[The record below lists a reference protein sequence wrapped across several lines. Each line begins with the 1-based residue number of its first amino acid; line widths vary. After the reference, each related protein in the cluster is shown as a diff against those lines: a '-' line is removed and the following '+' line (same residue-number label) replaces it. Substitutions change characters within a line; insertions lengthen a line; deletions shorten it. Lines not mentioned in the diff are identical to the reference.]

1 MAEMALRLVFS
12 LALVFALL
20 AVVSR
25 IAGRR
30 YQGATRSPL
39 RVLHR
44 QGLSKG
50 SSMAVVAVGE
60 RVMLVG
66 ATEHQVQLITEL
78 DADELAA
85 YELSQMMSREDDEAA
100 RPDLKGAG
108 SFDRLLAAATARR
121 PSTEGSP
128 AQRRPRR
135 VPAATAAPQTGV
147 LAGSL
152 LSPRTWRQAAQAA
165 SGRDS

>member
-1 MAEMALRLVFS
+1 MPEMMLRLALS

-20 AVVSR
+20 SVVSR
-25 IAGRR
+25 IAARR
-30 YQGATRSPL
+30 FQGGTQSPL

-60 RVMLVG
+60 RVLLVG

-78 DADELAA
+78 DGDELAA
-85 YELSQMMSREDDEAA
+85 FELGQLMSKEEADPTE
-100 RPDLKGAG
+100 RKGALA
-108 SFDRLLAAATARR
+108 SFDRFLVAATTRKPPDDDAPERPPAPRRR
-121 PSTEGSP
+121 PPG
-128 AQRRPRR
+128 
-135 VPAATAAPQTGV
+135 TAGPPDGV

-152 LSPRTWRQAAQAA
+152 LSGRTWRQAAQAVT
-165 SGRDS
+165 GRDS